1 MESAKEPVRIRTKK
15 LSNGN
20 ESVYLD
26 IYYDGKRKKEYLK
39 LYLVPERTRSDKL
52 KNKETLELAST
63 VKAKRI
69 VELRSD
75 TFGFETTKANQKT
88 NLLEWLEKERE
99 YYHGQGNHNYSYTI
113 RNLIRHISA
122 FSGDKTNLQSV
133 DTAYIRRFQEY
144 LKGNV
149 NKYGGKLSPETVY
162 TYFTV
167 LSILLNKAVRLDMIP
182 SNPFHKLAPSEKPKR
197 TSSNRVYLTL
207 EEVKRLSETECGDW
221 RVKYAFLFC
230 CFTGLR
236 YIDVSRLRWK
246 HIKRMDNGEYQLEI
260 VQEKTKEPV
269 YIPLSENALKWL
281 PEKGVNGWDNLVFP
295 FGDRS
300 IIYDYLKKWAKDAGI
315 EKDIVFHTSRHTCAT
330 LLLRYGADIYTVSKI
345 LGHTSVKTTQIYAK
359 VMDETKKEAVNMV
372 PKIDVG

>member
-1 MESAKEPVRIRTKK
+1 MKAKEPVQIRTKK

-20 ESVYLD
+20 ESLYLD
-26 IYYDGKRKKEYLK
+26 IYYNGKREKEYLK
-39 LYLVPERTRSDKL
+39 LYLVPEKTRADKL
-52 KNKETLELAST
+52 KNKETLELAAS

-69 VELRSD
+69 VELRSN
-75 TFGFETTKANQKT
+75 TFGFVGKAKEKT
-88 NLLEWLEKERE
+88 NLVEWLEKEKN
-99 YYHGQGNHNYSYTI
+99 YYHEQGNRNYSYTI
-113 RNLIRHISA
+113 RNLIKHISN
-122 FSGDKTNLQSV
+122 FSGENTVLQSLDATYV
-133 DTAYIRRFQEY
+133 RKFHEY

-149 NKYGGKLSPETVY
+149 NKYGGKLSPETIY

-182 SNPFHKLAPSEKPKR
+182 FNPFHKLAQSEKPKR
-197 TSSNRVYLTL
+197 TSSNRIYLTL
-207 EEVKRLSETECGDW
+207 EEVKKLSETECGDW

-236 YIDVSRLRWK
+236 YVDVSRLRWK
-246 HIKRMDNGEYQLEI
+246 HIKQMDSGEYQLEI
-260 VQEKTKEPV
+260 IQEKTKEPV

-281 PEKGVNGWDNLVFP
+281 PEKGINGWDNLVFP

-372 PKIDVG
+372 PKL